1 MAHTLKVN
9 SKASSVAEL
18 DICAGLATART
29 YSDFDA
35 VEKRMASGV
44 DSLATARLELATA
57 RRAYLRE
64 TGGGGGMEASRNSP
78 RGWAGAY
85 GGDARHRFEGTSRS
99 SSDISSDSVSAS
111 DDDEYFTA
119 DFGSA
124 PMNELEYRG
133 GALGPRSDENSELE
147 QRLNSLLA
155 KSGACRTR
163 APLLIPL
170 KSFSSGCAIHD
181 DAWLIYLHFLAMCLL
196 RRLSPW
202 R

>member
-1 MAHTLKVN
+1 MAHELKVN
-9 SKASSVAEL
+9 SKTSSAADL
-18 DICAGLATART
+18 DVCAGLATARA

-44 DSLATARLELATA
+44 DSLATARQGMATA

-64 TGGGGGMEASRNSP
+64 TSSGGGMEASRNSP

-85 GGDARHRFEGTSRS
+85 GGEARNRFEGTSRS
-99 SSDISSDSVSAS
+99 SSDISSDSASAS

-124 PMNELEYRG
+124 PMDSHGSRG
-133 GALGPRSDENSELE
+133 DPQGPRSDENSELE

-155 KSGACRTR
+155 KSGAFRTR
-163 APLLIPL
+163 VPRLIPF
-170 KSFSSGCAIHD
+170 KSSSSDCAIHD
-181 DAWLIYLHFLAMCLL
+181 NAWLIYLHFLAMCLL
-196 RRLSPW
+196 CRLSPW